1 MRKLSVFLLISLS
14 ACLQTRP
21 QPPVQTALPIKT
33 ATIAKDEPVFST
45 ATIAE
50 SSSPFQVYFTD
61 PYATS
66 APTHRGGVDDDLIG
80 AIDTAQKTI
89 DIAMLNIN
97 LDGIGEAL
105 VRAQRRGV
113 QVRLVMDSA
122 ALDGNVPR
130 LLLGEGIPVIG
141 DRRESLMHNKFLV
154 IDGSEVWTGSLN
166 LTLSGIYEDHNNMV
180 RIRSSRVAENYIVE
194 FNEMFVEDLFGNNI
208 RAATPNP
215 RLTLDGRQVEVFF
228 SPDDGVL
235 QHLLQLVQ
243 NAHSSIQFMAFSF
256 TSDALANA
264 MLERARGGV
273 QVQGIFDSDQ
283 VDSNQGGE
291 YERFRQAGLDVRRD
305 RLPGQMHHKVILVDN
320 QIVETGSYNFS
331 NSAEKRN
338 DENIVIIDDPRL
350 TSLYQAEFEKIF
362 NQAH

>member
-1 MRKLSVFLLISLS
+1 MRKLSVFFLILLS
-14 ACLQTRP
+14 ACLQTRS
-21 QPPVQTALPIKT
+21 QPPVQTNLPLKT
-33 ATIAKDEPVFST
+33 VATGREEPIFPTVT
-45 ATIAE
+45 AVENSA
-50 SSSPFQVYFTD
+50 PFQVYFTD
-61 PYATS
+61 PYAAS
-66 APTHRGGVDDDLIG
+66 APTQRGGIDEDLIG
-80 AIDTAQKTI
+80 AIDDAQKTI

-97 LDGIGEAL
+97 LNGIGEAL

-166 LTLSGIYEDHNNMV
+166 LTLTGVYEDHNNMI
-180 RIRSSRVAENYIVE
+180 RIRSSRVAENYTVE
-194 FNEMFVEDLFGNNI
+194 FNEMFVEDLFGDNL

-256 TSDALANA
+256 TSNALADA
-264 MLERARGGV
+264 MIERAQDGV
-273 QVQGIFDSDQ
+273 QVQGVFDSDQ

-291 YERFRQAGLDVRRD
+291 FERFLQTGLDVRRD